1 MANIFDNPAFQFF
14 KRPTMDDFLK
24 RCQQR
29 FQRFGLSD
37 ADVYEAIKSACD
49 FFNIPMPRMIQ
60 DLTNVQNG
68 QTMFVN
74 WNRGSYYDDVL
85 CFNMQQLIDMKVDSK
100 DAFSLVMTHECG
112 HRVLQNTQFP
122 GVANGQWESE
132 LCPDFFMGC
141 RAGLWNMNAI
151 DKVVMGLI
159 LKDGS
164 SSHPEGTLRALFI
177 RHGKY
182 IDPEMHRRGIPLTI
196 QNLINEFMAFR
207 QQNLNEILNQQHK
220 YYRF

>member
-37 ADVYEAIKSACD
+37 ADVYGAIKSACD

-74 WNRGSYYDDVL
+74 WDRGSYYDDVL

-100 DAFSLVMTHECG
+100 EAFSLVMTHECG

-122 GVANGQWESE
+122 GVANGKWESE

-159 LKDGS
+159 LTDGS
-164 SSHPEGTLRALFI
+164 PSHPEGTLRALFI

-182 IDPEMHRRGIPLTI
+182 IVPEMHRRGIPLTI

-207 QQNLNEILNQQHK
+207 QQNLNELLNQQHK

>member
-1 MANIFDNPAFQFF
+1 MANIFDNPVFQFF

-37 ADVYEAIKSACD
+37 ADVYGAIKSACD

-100 DAFSLVMTHECG
+100 EAFSLVMTHECG

-159 LKDGS
+159 LTDGS
-164 SSHPEGTLRALFI
+164 PSHPEGTLRALFI

-182 IDPEMHRRGIPLTI
+182 IVPEMHRRGIPLTI

-207 QQNLNEILNQQHK
+207 QQNLNELLNQQHK

>member
-1 MANIFDNPAFQFF
+1 MSNIFDTPAFQFF

-24 RCQQR
+24 QCQQR
-29 FQRFGLSD
+29 FHQFGLSD
-37 ADVYEAIKSACD
+37 ADVYDAIKSACD

-74 WNRGSYYDDVL
+74 WDRGSYYDDVL
-85 CFNMQQLIDMKVDSK
+85 CFNMQQLIEMKVDSK
-100 DAFSLVMTHECG
+100 EAFSLVMTHECG

-159 LKDGS
+159 LTNGS
-164 SSHPEGTLRALFI
+164 LSHPEGTLRALFI

-182 IDPEMHRRGIPLTI
+182 AAPEMQRRGIPLTI

-207 QQNLNEILNQQHK
+207 QQHLDDILSQQRK

>member
-24 RCQQR
+24 RCQLR

-37 ADVYEAIKSACD
+37 ADVHDAIKSACD

-159 LKDGS
+159 LTDGS
-164 SSHPEGTLRALFI
+164 PSHPEGTLRALFI

-182 IDPEMHRRGIPLTI
+182 IVPEMHRRGIPLTI

>member
-37 ADVYEAIKSACD
+37 ADVHDAIKSACD

-74 WNRGSYYDDVL
+74 WDRGSYYDDVL
-85 CFNMQQLIDMKVDSK
+85 CFNMQQLIDMKIDSK

-159 LKDGS
+159 LTDGS
-164 SSHPEGTLRALFI
+164 SSHPKGTLRALFI

-182 IDPEMHRRGIPLTI
+182 IAPEMHRRGIPLTI

>member
-60 DLTNVQNG
+60 DLTNVQDG

-74 WNRGSYYDDVL
+74 WDRGSYYDDVL

-159 LKDGS
+159 LTDGS
-164 SSHPEGTLRALFI
+164 PSHPEGTLRALFI
-177 RHGKY
+177 RHGKH
-182 IDPEMHRRGIPLTI
+182 IAPEMHRRGIPLTI
-196 QNLINEFMAFR
+196 QNLINEFIAFR